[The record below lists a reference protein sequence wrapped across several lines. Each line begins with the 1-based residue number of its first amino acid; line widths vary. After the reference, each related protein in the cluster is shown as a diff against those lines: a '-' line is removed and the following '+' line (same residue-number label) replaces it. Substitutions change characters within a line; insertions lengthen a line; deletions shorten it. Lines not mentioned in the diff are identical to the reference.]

1 MVSKARGGEQGG
13 GGGGIRVGKAFVSV
27 TQHTVPH
34 APEIDV
40 YLLQHNQASTAPHTP
55 TVYAFNPPMNSPKH

>member
-1 MVSKARGGEQGG
+1 MGNRGVLELGE
-13 GGGGIRVGKAFVSV
+13 AFVSV

-40 YLLQHNQASTAPHTP
+40 YLLQHNQASTTP
-55 TVYAFNPPMNSPKH
+55 PTLPAYVFDLLMNTHKY